1 MNDASVRL
9 IVGLG
14 NPGEEYR
21 YNRHNL
27 GFLVVEEL
35 ARIRGIAFRPG
46 GPSYLIATDS
56 SLSGDIVLLKPMTYM
71 NRSGQALEAWSCDTG
86 LEVTGVHASLDLP
99 EVDEAI
105 EAPDKSEA
113 VRPLVVC
120 DDLNLPLGSVR
131 LRPRGSSGGQNGLVS
146 VIDHLGGEEFPRLR
160 LGIAP
165 LDREIDPVDWPDH
178 VLADF
183 DPEEQSAADDLVA
196 HAASALEFWLA
207 QGLESA
213 ISRFNRRVR
222 PDSEQTE

>member
-1 MNDASVRL
+1 MNDVSVRL
-9 IVGLG
+9 VVGLG
-14 NPGEEYR
+14 NPGEQYR
-21 YNRHNL
+21 RNRHNL

-35 ARIRGIAFRPG
+35 ARRLGIAFRPG
-46 GPSYLIATDS
+46 GPSYLIAADS
-56 SLSGDIVLLKPMTYM
+56 GQSGGIVLLKPMTYM
-71 NRSGQALEAWSCDTG
+71 NRSGQAVEAWSRDAG
-86 LEVTGVHASLDLP
+86 VEMTGVPASLDSP
-99 EVDEAI
+99 EVDEET
-105 EAPDKSEA
+105 EAPETSGA

-183 DPEEQSAADDLVA
+183 DPEEQSVAEDLVA

-207 QGLESA
+207 HGLESA